1 MSTYIIFDLDET
13 LGHFT
18 QLGILWESLQHVY
31 RNELNQTYF
40 NCICDLYPNFL
51 RPSILTILRYLKS
64 IKQKNK
70 NIKIIVYTNNQGP
83 TSWCDNIISYL
94 EHKIKYNL
102 FDQIVYAYKI
112 NGKHIEL
119 NRTTHDKTYND
130 IKKCINCFSYD
141 KICFIDDQ
149 YHPGMNN
156 KNICYI
162 NVKPYNYNYDMNELI
177 NIFTESECN
186 VLLCKNLHISNHEN
200 INKKINNFVETY
212 SFTSKL
218 YNDSESKIDKNISK
232 KILYY
237 LHKFIK
243 TYVIKSTSKKTLKKY
258 KKKTVRTKKTRI
270 KKQTNYNYEPESESE
285 FEPDP

>member
-1 MSTYIIFDLDET
+1 
-13 LGHFT
+13 
-18 QLGILWESLQHVY
+18 
-31 RNELNQTYF
+31 
-40 NCICDLYPNFL
+40 
-51 RPSILTILRYLKS
+51 
-64 IKQKNK
+64 
-70 NIKIIVYTNNQGP
+70 
-83 TSWCDNIISYL
+83 
-94 EHKIKYNL
+94 
-102 FDQIVYAYKI
+102 
-112 NGKHIEL
+112 
-119 NRTTHDKTYND
+119 
-130 IKKCINCFSYD
+130 
-141 KICFIDDQ
+141 
-149 YHPGMNN
+149 MNN